1 MPGRRHDLHAH
12 RHGANLDFDFAIIQL
27 AFAQHFAKSLPGIV
41 VFRRRPSPV
50 KPRLGPRQQNIQHPV
65 LRRVGG
71 AVAHLGHF
79 LFSRHFDGDVDKIA
93 DDRINFA
100 ANIAH
105 FREFGGFDLDEGRLG
120 EPGQAA
126 SRSRSCRRRW
136 ARS

>member
-1 MPGRRHDLHAH
+1 MKPG
-12 RHGANLDFDFAIIQL
+12 
-27 AFAQHFAKSLPGIV
+27 
-41 VFRRRPSPV
+41 
-50 KPRLGPRQQNIQHPV
+50 LGPRQQNIEHPV

-71 AVAHLGHF
+71 AMAHLRHL
-79 LFSRHFDGDVDKIA
+79 LFSRHFDGDLDKIA

-105 FREFGGFDLDEGRLG
+105 FRELRGLDLDERRLG

-126 SRSRSCRRRW
+126 RDLGLTHPGR